1 MSKRTFKAL
10 VIITLLIVI
19 FPVSVYAVTSSEIE
33 AELMCDCGCGDVLVN
48 CTCERSEEM
57 RAIITGMINEGQ
69 SKTQILAT
77 FVSQFGEV
85 ILSSPPRKGFNLV
98 AYSVPLAGLLVMF
111 CYGLLAGDAEVN
123 WPTAGASSGSWP
135 LALGAVMLPVF
146 FTYSGWNAAAYLAG
160 EMRNPG
166 KDLARGLL
174 GGTAA
179 VMLIY
184 LLMAVVRNRRLAP
197 ARRSPSCASTSP
209 TCVAALGLR
218 ILSRVN

>member
-57 RAIITGMINEGQ
+57 RAIITGMINDGQ
-69 SKTQILAT
+69 SRTQILAT

-98 AYSVPLAGLLVMF
+98 AYSVPLAGLLV
-111 CYGLLAGDAEVN
+111 GSVVAVSLARR
-123 WPTAGASSGSWP
+123 WRSSKRDEEDEEPETKDVISEE
-135 LALGAVMLPVF
+135 LEEKIR
-146 FTYSGWNAAAYLAG
+146 G
-160 EMRNPG
+160 EMENLE
-166 KDLARGLL
+166 D
-174 GGTAA
+174 
-179 VMLIY
+179 
-184 LLMAVVRNRRLAP
+184 
-197 ARRSPSCASTSP
+197 
-209 TCVAALGLR
+209 
-218 ILSRVN
+218 